1 MQVHKL
7 ASVQVSKDTIQL
19 FVELDAKDVHL
30 VATIMHSYDGI
41 ANVRRDYKVH
51 NGKTFFKILVPPD
64 FLDETKRVLESLKP
78 YMHIGEMY
86 EEY

>member
-1 MQVHKL
+1 MSYANTVK
-7 ASVQVSKDTIQL
+7 L
-19 FVELDAKDVHL
+19 FVELDSKDVHL

-41 ANVRRDYKVH
+41 ANVRRDYRVH

-64 FLDETKRVLESLKP
+64 FLEETKRVLESLKS

-86 EEY
+86 EED

>member
-1 MQVHKL
+1 MPP
-7 ASVQVSKDTIQL
+7 KDTIKL
-19 FVELDAKDVHL
+19 FVELDSKEVHL
-30 VATIMHSYDGI
+30 LATIMQSYDGI
-41 ANVRRDYKVH
+41 ANVRRDYRVH

-64 FLDETKRVLESLKP
+64 FLEETKHVLESLKP